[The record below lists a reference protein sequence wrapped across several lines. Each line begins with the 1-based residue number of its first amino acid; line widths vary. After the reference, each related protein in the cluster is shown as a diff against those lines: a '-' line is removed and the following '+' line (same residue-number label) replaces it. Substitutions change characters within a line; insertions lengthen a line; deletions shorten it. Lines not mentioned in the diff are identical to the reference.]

1 MIAVIVINFNKALD
15 TIECLE
21 SLLRSERDDLMV
33 FLLDNGSAESDV
45 TLLTDFSLNHNT
57 VELILNPENLGFAG
71 GNNKVLDLILKR
83 YDVKYVLFLNNDTA
97 VEKGFLDTM
106 LMRIDRTTGTE
117 MIAARLMKYID
128 HETVDSLGITLYKS
142 GLASNR
148 KDQSAPLLGPTGACA
163 LFTRELLENIKAKT
177 GDFFDPDFFCYAED
191 TDLALRALLLG
202 YCPAYVDT
210 AVVYHKGSLSTGGK
224 HNDFILYYGIRN
236 SLYTLVKNVPVSLL
250 IRYSPWILLM
260 QIGIVLKYARKAK
273 LRIVGRIYRDFLA
286 NLPKMLKKRNRIRA
300 HCIVSAAQLNRY
312 IGNSFYEK
320 DYTRNALLELVWPRA
335 SQNQG

>member
-21 SLLRSERDDLMV
+21 SLLAERDDLIV
-33 FLLDNGSAESDV
+33 FLLENGSNENDV
-45 TLLTDFSLNHNT
+45 SLLTDFSLKHNAI
-57 VELILNPENLGFAG
+57 ELILSPENLGFAA
-71 GNNKVLDLILKR
+71 GNNKVLDVILQR
-83 YDVKYVLFLNNDTA
+83 GDVKYVLFLNNDTT
-97 VEKGFLDTM
+97 VERGFLDSM
-106 LMRIDRTTGTE
+106 LMQIDRTTGTE
-117 MIAARLMKYID
+117 MIAARLMNYID
-128 HETVDSLGITLYKS
+128 REAVDSFGITFYKS

-148 KDQSAPLLGPTGACA
+148 KDRSDPLLGPTGACA
-163 LFTRELLENIKAKT
+163 LYTRELLENVKGKT

-202 YCPAYVDT
+202 YCPAYADA

-236 SLYTLVKNVPVSLL
+236 SLYTLVKNFPVSLL

-273 LRIVGRIYRDFLA
+273 LHIVARIYRDFLA
-286 NLPKMLKKRNRIRA
+286 DLPAMLKKRSRIRA
-300 HCIVSAAQLNRY
+300 QCILSAAQLKRY

-320 DYTRNALLELVWPRA
+320 NYTRNALFELISTRA